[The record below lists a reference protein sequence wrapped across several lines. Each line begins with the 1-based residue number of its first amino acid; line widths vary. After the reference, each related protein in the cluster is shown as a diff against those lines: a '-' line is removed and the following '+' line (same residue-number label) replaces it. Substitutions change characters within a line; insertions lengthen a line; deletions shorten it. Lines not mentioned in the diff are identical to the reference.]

1 MTPGLGLQSYQEM
14 YISKYLDSSQSKGEI
29 KAKFE
34 HEKTYSLCFRSS
46 DSGRKNV
53 FFEFPLQT
61 SQAVGNSKELGEG
74 VQVIQ
79 SLSAQIQMT
88 ADTVQQTLS
97 RTSLFD
103 KVYNEMETN
112 IYASFTVKTA
122 ILLGVCILQC
132 WIFMRMIDTS
142 LFKYS
147 RVGTL
152 PL

>member
-1 MTPGLGLQSYQEM
+1 MTPGLGKMSLQEAFVT
-14 YISKYLDSSQSKGEI
+14 KHLDSSDSKGEI
-29 KAKFE
+29 KATFE
-34 HEKTYSLCFRSS
+34 HGKTYTLCFRSA

-53 FFEFPLQT
+53 FFEFPLQK
-61 SQAVGNSKELGEG
+61 SLAVSNAKELGEG
-74 VQVIQ
+74 VQLIA
-79 SLSAQIQMT
+79 SFAGQIQQT
-88 ADTVQQTLS
+88 ADSVQQTLS

-103 KVYNEMETN
+103 QVYNEMEST
-112 IYASFTVKTA
+112 IYSTFAAKSA
-122 ILLGVCILQC
+122 ILLVVCALQC